1 MRIHLIA
8 IGGAVMHN
16 MAMAMQEKGFEVSAV
31 VPVRSLE
38 DYFLKITEGG
48 AK

>member
-1 MRIHLIA
+1 MSFELAKGEISELNKFL
-8 IGGAVMHN
+8 V
-16 MAMAMQEKGFEVSAV
+16 EKGIAVSAV

-48 AK
+48 N

>member
-16 MAMAMQEKGFEVSAV
+16 LAMALHNKGFRVTGSDDEV
-31 VPVRSLE
+31 
-38 DYFLKITEGG
+38 
-48 AK
+48 